1 MAQLRIPGPT
11 PLPPEV
17 LAIMGKQ
24 MINHRAAEFH
34 GMMKDVTT
42 KMKYVYPDQK

>member
-17 LAIMGKQ
+17 LAVMSRQ

-34 GMMKDVTT
+34 GMMSDIT
-42 KMKYVYPDQK
+42 KKLKYF